1 MGRREITTTLETNAV
16 LELLEYFRDKTK
28 GQTIIGVSHARTAT
42 QVYPIADF
50 IELTPRLQIRRFD
63 F

>member
-1 MGRREITTTLETNAV
+1 MITNAV